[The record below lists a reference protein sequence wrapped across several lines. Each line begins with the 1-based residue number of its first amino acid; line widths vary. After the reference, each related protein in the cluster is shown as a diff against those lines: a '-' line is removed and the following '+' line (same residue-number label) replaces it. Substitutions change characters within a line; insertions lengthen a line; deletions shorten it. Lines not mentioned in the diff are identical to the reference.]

1 VETQGLALTNGADN
15 AERMLEARRM
25 LLLVTAPGVVSP
37 SLVFALEREFP
48 ELVVAWMDRI
58 DVACEEFIH
67 PVALI
72 LVDCERLQEFEKISA
87 DILRRHPFALV
98 AMIEPDARNSV
109 YDLPQI
115 VGSQL
120 VRGVLPMNLRLD
132 IWLSIVRLMLRG
144 GEYFPASLLQS
155 QVRKADAEPPTM
167 AHPGNMMRITD
178 LSPRE
183 MQVLELVSRGLQNK
197 QIAAEVRLSENT
209 VKIHL
214 HNIIRKLGTHNRT
227 EAAARFR
234 DHETLLRARAN
245 DDHGGGR

>member
-1 VETQGLALTNGADN
+1 MALTNGADN

-234 DHETLLRARAN
+234 DHETLLRARPN

>member
-1 VETQGLALTNGADN
+1 LTNGADN

>member
-1 VETQGLALTNGADN
+1 
-15 AERMLEARRM
+15 MLEARRM

>member
-1 VETQGLALTNGADN
+1 MALTNGADN

-178 LSPRE
+178 LSPRA

>member
-1 VETQGLALTNGADN
+1 METQGLALTNGSDN

-25 LLLVTAPGVVSP
+25 LLLVTAPGAVSP

-48 ELVVAWMDRI
+48 ELVVAWVDRI
-58 DVACEEFIH
+58 DEACEEFIH

-72 LVDCERLQEFEKISA
+72 LVDCERLQEFERISA
-87 DILRRHPFALV
+87 GILRRHPFALV
-98 AMIEPDARNSV
+98 AMIEPDARNAGF
-109 YDLPQI
+109 DLPRI

-155 QVRKADAEPPTM
+155 HVRKTDADPSLLQS
-167 AHPGNMMRITD
+167 GNAMRITD

-197 QIAAEVRLSENT
+197 QIAAEVQLSENT

-234 DHETLLRARAN
+234 DHETLMRAKAN
-245 DDHGGGR
+245 DDHGGR

>member
-1 VETQGLALTNGADN
+1 MTNGADN

-234 DHETLLRARAN
+234 DHETLLRARPN

>member
-1 VETQGLALTNGADN
+1 
-15 AERMLEARRM
+15 
-25 LLLVTAPGVVSP
+25 
-37 SLVFALEREFP
+37 
-48 ELVVAWMDRI
+48 
-58 DVACEEFIH
+58 
-67 PVALI
+67 
-72 LVDCERLQEFEKISA
+72 
-87 DILRRHPFALV
+87 
-98 AMIEPDARNSV
+98 
-109 YDLPQI
+109 
-115 VGSQL
+115 
-120 VRGVLPMNLRLD
+120 
-132 IWLSIVRLMLRG
+132 
-144 GEYFPASLLQS
+144 
-155 QVRKADAEPPTM
+155 M
-167 AHPGNMMRITD
+167 AHPGNMMRLTD

>member
-1 VETQGLALTNGADN
+1 MALTNGADN

-87 DILRRHPFALV
+87 DILCRHPFALV

>member
-1 VETQGLALTNGADN
+1 LALTNGADN

>member
-1 VETQGLALTNGADN
+1 MALTNGADN

>member
-1 VETQGLALTNGADN
+1 
-15 AERMLEARRM
+15 M

-72 LVDCERLQEFEKISA
+72 LVDCERLQEVEKISA

-234 DHETLLRARAN
+234 AHETLLRARAT

>member
-1 VETQGLALTNGADN
+1 MTNGADN

>member
-1 VETQGLALTNGADN
+1 
-15 AERMLEARRM
+15 M

-120 VRGVLPMNLRLD
+120 VRGVLPMNLRL
-132 IWLSIVRLMLRG
+132 
-144 GEYFPASLLQS
+144 E
-155 QVRKADAEPPTM
+155 K
-167 AHPGNMMRITD
+167 
-178 LSPRE
+178 SP
-183 MQVLELVSRGLQNK
+183 SCG
-197 QIAAEVRLSENT
+197 
-209 VKIHL
+209 
-214 HNIIRKLGTHNRT
+214 
-227 EAAARFR
+227 
-234 DHETLLRARAN
+234 
-245 DDHGGGR
+245 